1 MGSARRWKRKQAAT
15 GNEYRRPIGPSKL
28 YEGGNVSV
36 VLDIDV
42 DGVALGWQCKKCG
55 AGSSTLLPAGMDSA
69 EVSSS
74 ILTDLSN
81 EHQNCE
87 RQSTSELPASVG
99 EAFQILRGVFDAALG
114 NCRQTGPL
122 AIIIGT
128 NTCFECPP
136 FSDETEK
143 QISLSFFRAGCRALL
158 ADNSESIG
166 VAIGIEGWQSSNPSL
181 RPSLDPERTECV
193 NLLGL
198 TDVGVFFRQYSIQ
211 RRDGKPGEGPGS
223 LGELVSPSAEMFFA
237 PSFQTCAARPFL
249 RLGQNQLMS

>member
-1 MGSARRWKRKQAAT
+1 MGSARRWKRKQA
-15 GNEYRRPIGPSKL
+15 GSGKEYQRSIGPSGL
-28 YEGGNVSV
+28 YEGGNISV
-36 VLDIDV
+36 VLDVDV

-55 AGSSTLLPAGMDSA
+55 AGASTLMPDGIENS

-74 ILTDLSN
+74 ILADFSS
-81 EHQNCE
+81 EHQKCE
-87 RQSTSELPASVG
+87 RQSTSELPASVE
-99 EAFQILRGVFDAALG
+99 EAFQMLRGIFDAALRS
-114 NCRQTGPL
+114 CRQTGPI

-136 FSDETEK
+136 FNDETEK

-158 ADNSESIG
+158 ADNPESIG
-166 VAIGIEGWQSSNPSL
+166 VAIGIEGWQSSNPDL

-211 RRDGKPGEGPGS
+211 RLGGKPGEGPGS
-223 LGELVSPSAEMFFA
+223 LSELVSPSAEMFFA

-249 RLGQNQLMS
+249 RLGGNQLMS